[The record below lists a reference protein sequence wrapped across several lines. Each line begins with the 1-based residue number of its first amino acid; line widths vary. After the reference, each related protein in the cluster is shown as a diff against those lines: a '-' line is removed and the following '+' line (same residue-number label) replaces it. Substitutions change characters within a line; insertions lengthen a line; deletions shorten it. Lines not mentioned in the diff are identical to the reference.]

1 MISALYPGGTC
12 LRVALAA
19 LQVVTALDDLATA
32 SSTAS
37 EQVGGGEVKGGGYAM
52 MSAMRVVRYVLIGK
66 Q

>member
-37 EQVGGGEVKGGGYAM
+37 EQVGGGEVKGRGYAM
-52 MSAMRVVRYVLIGK
+52 MCMLK
-66 Q
+66 W